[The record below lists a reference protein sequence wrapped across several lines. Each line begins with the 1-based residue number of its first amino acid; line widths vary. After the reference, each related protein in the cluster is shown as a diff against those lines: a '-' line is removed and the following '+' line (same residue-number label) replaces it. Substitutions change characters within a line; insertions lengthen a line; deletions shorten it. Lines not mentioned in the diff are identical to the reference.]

1 MNNKTRTSK
10 YFEYKTKKVGMTP
23 NSNSLNTEV
32 VGSLK
37 YLSNFWFRSLR
48 DPLVCLWLTMK

>member
-10 YFEYKTKKVGMTP
+10 YFEHKAKKVGSTP
-23 NSNSLNTEV
+23 NSNSSLNTEV
-32 VGSLK
+32 VGSFK

-48 DPLVCLWLTMK
+48 DPVVCL